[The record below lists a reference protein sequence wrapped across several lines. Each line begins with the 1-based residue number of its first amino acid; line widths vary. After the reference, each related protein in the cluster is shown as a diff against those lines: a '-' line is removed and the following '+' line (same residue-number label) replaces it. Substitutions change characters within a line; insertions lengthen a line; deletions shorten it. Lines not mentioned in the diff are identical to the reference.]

1 MICSMNSDTE
11 LKDKY
16 FAMVLWI
23 HIYKGVTYKILIDT
37 NRPQINVVSSLS
49 SIVNLVGS
57 IATLVT
63 NS

>member
-1 MICSMNSDTE
+1 
-11 LKDKY
+11 
-16 FAMVLWI
+16 MVLWI
-23 HIYKGVTYKILIDT
+23 HIYRGVTYT

-49 SIVNLVGS
+49 SIVNLVDS

>member
-1 MICSMNSDTE
+1 
-11 LKDKY
+11 
-16 FAMVLWI
+16 MVLWI
-23 HIYKGVTYKILIDT
+23 HIYRGVTYKILTDT

-49 SIVNLVGS
+49 SVISLVDS